1 MLGQILV
8 YSENTL
14 KSQYDINF
22 YMPKLYWEKI
32 KHRWRIAMI
41 STVNEK
47 TLKKTGE
54 ATNVQV
60 SSIYS
65 YYNVNGVL
73 NINIIFI

>member
-1 MLGQILV
+1 M
-8 YSENTL
+8 TL
-14 KSQYDINF
+14 I
-22 YMPKLYWEKI
+22 PPPLYWENI
-32 KHRWRIAMI
+32 KQEWIIIMI

-65 YYNVNGVL
+65 YYNVNGGL